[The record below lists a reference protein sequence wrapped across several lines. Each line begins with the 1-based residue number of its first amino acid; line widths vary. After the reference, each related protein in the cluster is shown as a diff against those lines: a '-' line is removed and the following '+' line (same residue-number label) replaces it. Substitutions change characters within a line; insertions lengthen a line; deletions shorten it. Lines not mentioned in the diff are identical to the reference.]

1 MLPVMRK
8 NGYLPEMFNDFF
20 GVSCMPQFSETTPKI
35 NVVENDKEYR
45 VELGAA
51 GAKKENFSVNLTK
64 DNVLSVK
71 FEQKNESEEGK
82 KEEKYWRK
90 EFSYSKF
97 ERNFSLP
104 EDVNKENI
112 SAKVEN
118 GVLEITLPKA
128 EIKEEEKD
136 KPIMIA

>member
-1 MLPVMRK
+1 M
-8 NGYLPEMFNDFF
+8 
-20 GVSCMPQFSETTPKI
+20 
-35 NVVENDKEYR
+35 
-45 VELGAA
+45 ELAAA

-71 FEQKNESEEGK
+71 FEQKNETEEGK

-128 EIKEEEKD
+128 EVKEEEKD
-136 KPIMIA
+136 KQIMIA